1 MLNICDTAHCQ
12 VYLKTSYL
20 GDSRVKALS
29 DIYSRC
35 GLQYADAKSNAI
47 SSFLLA
53 ALRKMLLN
61 DFQYLA

>member
-1 MLNICDTAHCQ
+1 MLNICDTAHCR
-12 VYLKTSYL
+12 VYFKTSYL
-20 GDSRVKALS
+20 CNSRVNALS

-35 GLQYADAKSNAI
+35 GLQYADATCNAK

-61 DFQYLA
+61 

>member
-1 MLNICDTAHCQ
+1 MLHICDTAHCQ

-20 GDSRVKALS
+20 SNSRVKALS

-35 GLQYADAKSNAI
+35 GLQYAGAKCNAI

-53 ALRKMLLN
+53 ALRKMLIN
-61 DFQYLA
+61 DFQNLT